1 MELSPIL
8 LPFDFLPERSQ
19 FFLDKGQFFLDKDL
33 SFWVAF
39 LFLSIIVC
47 SQVKKEQKE
56 CFPSNSLETKTATAL
71 FFFFILVVCGSI
83 ALGVQNPKIAYCDGR
98 NAFLPPPSPVQL
110 PEEPVTPPEAPP
122 VPQPV
127 PQPVVIPQLAQP
139 LISDDTRRS
148 LLYNR
153 YLLLNLGGNED
164 LQRMVSI
171 IDAQV
176 IVERD
181 VEAALVDDRFRPN
194 SILARY
200 REIRGLIHSP
210 QGELLSERTYH
221 AYVTQIRERGTRQ
234 SVPYGRIISAIRNS
248 ALLLE
253 R

>member
-1 MELSPIL
+1 MEDDLYQLTIDKEEDVVIPIKSSRDI
-8 LPFDFLPERSQ
+8 PIVTYDFC
-19 FFLDKGQFFLDKDL
+19 
-33 SFWVAF
+33 
-39 LFLSIIVC
+39 IVGI
-47 SQVKKEQKE
+47 
-56 CFPSNSLETKTATAL
+56 NT
-71 FFFFILVVCGSI
+71 
-83 ALGVQNPKIAYCDGR
+83 
-98 NAFLPPPSPVQL
+98 FLPPPSPVQL
-110 PEEPVTPPEAPP
+110 SEEPVTPPEAPP

-181 VEAALVDDRFRPN
+181 VEAALVDDGFRPN

-200 REIRGLIHSP
+200 REIQGLIHSP
-210 QGELLSERTYH
+210 QGELLSECTYH
-221 AYVTQIRERGTRQ
+221 SYVTQIREG
-234 SVPYGRIISAIRNS
+234 
-248 ALLLE
+248 L
-253 R
+253 